1 MLCMPPN
8 DDAPTASEA
17 YARRLGGTARW
28 KRVLD
33 VQLPYRWN
41 LRRQDLGRTLDVG
54 CGVGR
59 NLANLPPGS
68 VGVDHNDLSVALA
81 VERGLDART
90 SAQWAGSPEPH
101 GSFDSLLVAHV
112 VEHLQPAEARDVVA
126 GYLPFLRP
134 GGRVM
139 FICPQERGYASD
151 ATHVTWTTGDDLAAL
166 ARDLG
171 LEPEPWFSFPL
182 PRRTG
187 RVFTYNEFCLL
198 ARKS

>member
-1 MLCMPPN
+1 MLDMPPN

-17 YARRLGGTARW
+17 YARRLDATARW

-41 LRRQDLGRTLDVG
+41 LRRQHLGRTLDIG

-59 NLANLPPGS
+59 NLAHLPAGS
-68 VGVDHNDLSVALA
+68 VGVDHNDTSVALA

-90 SAQWAGSPEPH
+90 STRWASDPEPH

-112 VEHLQPAEARDVVA
+112 VEHLDPTEARAVVG

-151 ATHVTWTTGDDLAAL
+151 ATHVTWTTGEDLTAL

-171 LEPEPWFSFPL
+171 LDPDPWFSFPL
-182 PRRTG
+182 PRRAG

-198 ARKS
+198 ATKA